1 MVHFPV
7 RKHRG
12 PFGHQCHV
20 SGQGAIA
27 TVHPIWLLREGEMV
41 PSGVKKNHR
50 KNDKNEDIRWLEWLR
65 HNWII
70 IMRMNN
76 KNGYYLMMILNHQQ
90 NAEKPSKNHLNHED
104 MLFCLFFWI
113 LTHDFC
119 WWSQRCWYMLVDIF
133 ILRLFDQK
141 NWWQQGWSFQL
152 LIFKRRW
159 RSTDTYIFE
168 GTQIVKPMMKFL
180 KFTPSTYLGR
190 L

>member
-50 KNDKNEDIRWLEWLR
+50 TNDQNEDIRWLEWLR
-65 HNWII
+65 HNCI

-76 KNGYYLMMILNHQQ
+76 KNGYYLTMILNHQQ
-90 NAEKPSKNHLNHED
+90 NAEKTIEKTS
-104 MLFCLFFWI
+104 
-113 LTHDFC
+113 
-119 WWSQRCWYMLVDIF
+119 
-133 ILRLFDQK
+133 
-141 NWWQQGWSFQL
+141 
-152 LIFKRRW
+152 
-159 RSTDTYIFE
+159 
-168 GTQIVKPMMKFL
+168 
-180 KFTPSTYLGR
+180 
-190 L
+190 

>member
-50 KNDKNEDIRWLEWLR
+50 TNDQNEDIRWLEWLR

-76 KNGYYLMMILNHQQ
+76 KNGYYLTMILNHQQ
-90 NAEKPSKNHLNHED
+90 NAEKTIEKTS
-104 MLFCLFFWI
+104 
-113 LTHDFC
+113 
-119 WWSQRCWYMLVDIF
+119 
-133 ILRLFDQK
+133 
-141 NWWQQGWSFQL
+141 
-152 LIFKRRW
+152 
-159 RSTDTYIFE
+159 
-168 GTQIVKPMMKFL
+168 
-180 KFTPSTYLGR
+180 
-190 L
+190 